1 MYCKK
6 KETQV
11 NKIRVNRKVD
21 NHRAVA
27 SIIATLLLIMIA
39 VVVASIIF
47 VFAEQSYNQNQI
59 SGIIPIELITVLG
72 YDARDVSQLTTQNKV
87 VMATA
92 NSGGDGDGMKE
103 RHERVTVH
111 VQNHSPNK
119 IIIKELRFGG
129 SEYTFAATSTLDA
142 HGPQSNIP
150 GGQYGILLK
159 TDGAVDL
166 MLTEGQPEIQP
177 GQAVDIVLALDSNVK
192 KGRDTQFKLT
202 TTNGAIFIA
211 TVVMGLASS
220 SSSTGIGGFGGG
232 DKDGDGLTNLEELA
246 IGTDPNLVDS
256 DGDGIPDGADDE
268 DGDGLTNLEELAIGT
283 DPNLVDSDGD
293 GIPDGADDEDE
304 VPPES
309 SGKCKGLTSLTVLYT
324 GAKPVTI
331 KVKVKTGEP
340 AFVVFSNIDS
350 GNKITIT
357 PSFGLEKLKSN
368 TQFEIFDGD
377 TLIDSIVIHTS
388 CSQGIDVGNV
398 YPDATSSLEIT
409 AMGKIIVDEDEKK
422 KDKKKEKK

>member
-268 DGDGLTNLEELAIGT
+268 D
-283 DPNLVDSDGD
+283 
-293 GIPDGADDEDE
+293 E

-409 AMGKIIVDEDEKK
+409 AMGKIIVDEDEKTKDKK
-422 KDKKKEKK
+422 KDKK

>member
-1 MYCKK
+1 M
-6 KETQV
+6 
-11 NKIRVNRKVD
+11 D

-27 SIIATLLLIMIA
+27 SIIATLLIIMIA
-39 VVVASIIF
+39 VVVASTIF
-47 VFAEQSYNQNQI
+47 VFAQQSYNQNQI
-59 SGIIPIELITVLG
+59 SGVIPIELIKILG

-129 SEYTFAATSTLDA
+129 SEYTYAATSTLDA

-159 TDGAVDL
+159 TVGAVDL
-166 MLTEGQPEIQP
+166 MLTEGQAEIRS

-202 TTNGAIFIA
+202 TTNGAIFIG
-211 TVVMGLASS
+211 TVVMGLASG

-232 DKDGDGLTNLEELA
+232 
-246 IGTDPNLVDS
+246 
-256 DGDGIPDGADDE
+256 DE

>member
-159 TDGAVDL
+159 TVGAVDL
-166 MLTEGQPEIQP
+166 MLNEGQAEIRS

-232 DKDGDGLTNLEELA
+232 DKDGDGLTY
-246 IGTDPNLVDS
+246 
-256 DGDGIPDGADDE
+256 
-268 DGDGLTNLEELAIGT
+268 LEELAIGT

-324 GAKPVTI
+324 GPKPVTI

-409 AMGKIIVDEDEKK
+409 AMGKIIVDEDEKTKDKK
-422 KDKKKEKK
+422 KDKK

>member
-129 SEYTFAATSTLDA
+129 SEYTYAATSTLDA

-202 TTNGAIFIA
+202 TTNGAIFIG
-211 TVVMGLASS
+211 TVVIGSASS
-220 SSSTGIGGFGGG
+220 SSSTGIGSF
-232 DKDGDGLTNLEELA
+232 
-246 IGTDPNLVDS
+246 
-256 DGDGIPDGADDE
+256 GADD

>member
-6 KETQV
+6 KESQV

-27 SIIATLLLIMIA
+27 SIIATLLIIMIA
-39 VVVASIIF
+39 VVVASTIF
-47 VFAEQSYNQNQI
+47 VFAQQSYNQNQI
-59 SGIIPIELITVLG
+59 SGVIPIELIKILG

-129 SEYTFAATSTLDA
+129 SEYTYAATSTLDA

-159 TDGAVDL
+159 TVGAVDL
-166 MLTEGQPEIQP
+166 MLTEGQAEIRS

-202 TTNGAIFIA
+202 TTNGAIFIG
-211 TVVMGLASS
+211 TVVMGLASG
-220 SSSTGIGGFGGG
+220 SSSTGIGSFGGG
-232 DKDGDGLTNLEELA
+232 
-246 IGTDPNLVDS
+246 
-256 DGDGIPDGADDE
+256 DE

>member
-1 MYCKK
+1 M
-6 KETQV
+6 
-11 NKIRVNRKVD
+11 D

-39 VVVASIIF
+39 VVVASTIF
-47 VFAEQSYNQNQI
+47 VFAQQSYNQNQI

-129 SEYTFAATSTLDA
+129 SEYTYAATSTLDA
-142 HGPQSNIP
+142 HGPLSNIP

-166 MLTEGQPEIQP
+166 MLTKGQPEIQS

-202 TTNGAIFIA
+202 TTNGAIFIG
-211 TVVMGLASS
+211 TVVMGSASG

-232 DKDGDGLTNLEELA
+232 DK
-246 IGTDPNLVDS
+246 
-256 DGDGIPDGADDE
+256 

-324 GAKPVTI
+324 GPKPVTI

-409 AMGKIIVDEDEKK
+409 AMNKIIVDEDEKK
-422 KDKKKEKK
+422 SKKEKK

>member
-27 SIIATLLLIMIA
+27 SIIATLLVIMIA
-39 VVVASIIF
+39 VVIASTIF

-92 NSGGDGDGMKE
+92 NSGGDGDGTKE

-129 SEYTFAATSTLDA
+129 SEYTYAATSTLDA
-142 HGPQSNIP
+142 HGPLSNIP

-159 TDGAVDL
+159 TVGAVDL
-166 MLTEGQPEIQP
+166 MLNEGQAEIRS

-192 KGRDTQFKLT
+192 TGRDSQFKLT
-202 TTNGAIFIA
+202 TTNGAIFIG
-211 TVVMGLASS
+211 TVVMGSASG
-220 SSSTGIGGFGGG
+220 SSSTGIGGFG
-232 DKDGDGLTNLEELA
+232 T
-246 IGTDPNLVDS
+246 
-256 DGDGIPDGADDE
+256 DDE
-268 DGDGLTNLEELAIGT
+268 DGDGLTYLEELAIGT

-422 KDKKKEKK
+422 KEKK

>member
-268 DGDGLTNLEELAIGT
+268 D
-283 DPNLVDSDGD
+283 
-293 GIPDGADDEDE
+293 E

-377 TLIDSIVIHTS
+377 TLIDTIVIHTS

-409 AMGKIIVDEDEKK
+409 AMGKIIVDEDEKTKDKK
-422 KDKKKEKK
+422 KDKK

>member
-268 DGDGLTNLEELAIGT
+268 D
-283 DPNLVDSDGD
+283 
-293 GIPDGADDEDE
+293 E